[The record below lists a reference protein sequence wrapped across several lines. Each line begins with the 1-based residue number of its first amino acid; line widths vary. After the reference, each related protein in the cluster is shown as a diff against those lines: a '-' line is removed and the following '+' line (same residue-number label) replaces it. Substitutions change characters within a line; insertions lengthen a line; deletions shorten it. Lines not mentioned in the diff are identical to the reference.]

1 MKKAQITLMILFSS
15 IFLTSGALAQN
26 KPLACQAD
34 ATAGLKWES
43 GQWIT
48 KSFTALRP
56 RFILVQA
63 GMTLTTDSVGRALGA
78 NPVNV
83 SCRNAWER
91 IECTDKTGGSLLFDP
106 KKLKGGISQLF
117 GVLSD
122 ETEKDTVTVQIFSC
136 TPF

>member
-1 MKKAQITLMILFSS
+1 MKKAKITVMIVFSS
-15 IFLTSGALAQN
+15 IILTNGAIAQN
-26 KPLACQAD
+26 KPLACQTE

-48 KSFTALRP
+48 KSFTAIRP

-63 GMTLTTDSVGRALGA
+63 GNTLTTDSVGRALGA

-91 IECTDKTGGSLLFDP
+91 IECTDTTGGSLLFDP

-122 ETEKDTVTVQIFSC
+122 ETEKDTVTVQNFFC
-136 TPF
+136 NPF